1 MFEKAMER
9 VRKFNVL
16 DFSLFKIVIFL
27 FGIIVGTLASGF
39 FENILLL
46 LVIVFVILYAILM
59 IRYFKK

>member
-9 VRKFNVL
+9 VKKFNVL

-27 FGIIVGTLASGF
+27 FVIIVGTLASGF

-46 LVIVFVILYAILM
+46 VVIVFVILYAILM

>member
-9 VRKFNVL
+9 VKKFNVL

-39 FENILLL
+39 FENI
-46 LVIVFVILYAILM
+46 VILYAILM

>member
-9 VRKFNVL
+9 VKKFNVL

-46 LVIVFVILYAILM
+46 VVIVFVILYAILM

>member
-46 LVIVFVILYAILM
+46 VVIVFVILYAILM

>member
-39 FENILLL
+39 FENILLFI
-46 LVIVFVILYAILM
+46 VIIFVILYAILM